1 MRRIYSAQMDDMF
14 IPNEDQEVDVAVPF
28 SKKEIRPEEVKREG
42 DRGISASSYVKIT
55 FDRFVTLV
63 ANHSFIEVVEK
74 NKDQEV
80 IISTNLLT
88 DLANA
93 RGISPKTR
101 GPILFAI
108 GLLIGAVVVK
118 YLL

>member
-1 MRRIYSAQMDDMF
+1 MF
-14 IPNEDQEVDVAVPF
+14 IPDEEQDADEATAF
-28 SKKEIRPEEVKREG
+28 SKKEIQTEHVRKEG
-42 DRGISASSYVKIT
+42 NTGIDASSYVKIT

-63 ANHSFIEVVEK
+63 ANHSFLDVVEK

-93 RGISPKTR
+93 RGLSPKTR
-101 GPILFAI
+101 GPIIFGA
-108 GLLIGAVVVK
+108 GLLIGGLVIK
-118 YLL
+118 FLL